1 MISVVIPCFRVR
13 NFILKVIAGIG
24 HEVSRIYV
32 VDDCCPERC
41 GDYVEKN
48 CRDKRVTIIR
58 NSDNQGVGGAVMA
71 GYKVAIADG
80 ADVIVK
86 IDGDGQMDPGL
97 IMGFV
102 SPILSGEAD

>member
-1 MISVVIPCFRVR
+1 
-13 NFILKVIAGIG
+13 
-24 HEVSRIYV
+24 
-32 VDDCCPERC
+32 
-41 GDYVEKN
+41 
-48 CRDKRVTIIR
+48 
-58 NSDNQGVGGAVMA
+58 MA